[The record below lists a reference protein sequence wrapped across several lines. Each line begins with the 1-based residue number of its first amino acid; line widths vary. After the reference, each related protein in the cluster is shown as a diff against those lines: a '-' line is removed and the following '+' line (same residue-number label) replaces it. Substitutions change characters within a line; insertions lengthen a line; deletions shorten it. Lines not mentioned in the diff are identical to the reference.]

1 MNKYLCKV
9 NEVFQLSG
17 RLVVVSDT
25 LYDDFDTQ
33 SFRHDS
39 TVELR
44 RPDGS
49 VLRSKT
55 WRERYVPTNIGRPLA
70 FAVENSLSKA
80 DIPPGTEVWLVQE
93 SPQNQMDE
101 AARI

>member
-9 NEVFQLSG
+9 AEVFQLTG

-25 LYDDFDTQ
+25 LYDDFDLRD
-33 SFRHDS
+33 FRHGS

-49 VLRSKT
+49 SLTTKAWYELYS
-55 WRERYVPTNIGRPLA
+55 PTNIGRPMA
-70 FAVENSLSKA
+70 FSVENSLSKN
-80 DIPPGTEVWLVQE
+80 DIPPGTEVWL
-93 SPQNQMDE
+93 PK
-101 AARI
+101 RR